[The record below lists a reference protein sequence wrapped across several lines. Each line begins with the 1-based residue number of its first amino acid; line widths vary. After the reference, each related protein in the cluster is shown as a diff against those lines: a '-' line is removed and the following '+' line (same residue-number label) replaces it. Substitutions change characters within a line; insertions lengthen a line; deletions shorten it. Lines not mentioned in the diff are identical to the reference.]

1 MDYNLKKEHNNVNPV
16 TKYSI
21 TSVHNLINKIPKSN
35 KFITWTNKIQYTKL
49 HINIYLVY
57 VATSAPL
64 GLPPAN
70 DEFRYP

>member
-1 MDYNLKKEHNNVNPV
+1 MDYNLIKEHNNVNPV

-35 KFITWTNKIQYTKL
+35 TFITWTKKNPVHKIAYQYL
-49 HINIYLVY
+49 FGLCCH
-57 VATSAPL
+57 SAPL
-64 GLPPAN
+64 GLPAD